1 MDFHARRKRN
11 QKVFSMPNSKARGP
25 DGFSASFF
33 KSFWA
38 TVGADVLDVIQDF
51 FSSGTM
57 PRGLN
62 HTFIALIPKGEGS
75 SRLSQFRP
83 ISLCNVVYK
92 AISKIMT
99 NRKGCFQR
107 LFPLIRVLGRK
118 LHHQAILAQE
128 LVHVLKK

>member
-1 MDFHARRKRN
+1 M
-11 QKVFSMPNSKARGP
+11 V
-25 DGFSASFF
+25 
-33 KSFWA
+33 
-38 TVGADVLDVIQDF
+38 DVIQDF

-107 LFPLIRVLGRK
+107 LFPLIRVLLFRAGSSTIK
-118 LHHQAILAQE
+118 QSLH
-128 LVHVLKK
+128 KSWFMF

>member
-1 MDFHARRKRN
+1 
-11 QKVFSMPNSKARGP
+11 MPNSKTPGP

-33 KSFWA
+33 NIFWA
-38 TVGADVLDVIQDF
+38 TVGADVVDVIQDF

-83 ISLCNVVYK
+83 ISLCNVFYK

-99 NRKGCFQR
+99 N
-107 LFPLIRVLGRK
+107 L
-118 LHHQAILAQE
+118 
-128 LVHVLKK
+128 

>member
-1 MDFHARRKRN
+1 MGVIPRLVTDEENERLISMPEESEIKN
-11 QKVFSMPNSKARGP
+11 VIFSMPNSKTPGP

-33 KSFWA
+33 NIFWA
-38 TVGADVLDVIQDF
+38 TVGADVVDVIQDF

-83 ISLCNVVYK
+83 ISFLIFVFYK

-99 NRKGCFQR
+99 N
-107 LFPLIRVLGRK
+107 L
-118 LHHQAILAQE
+118 
-128 LVHVLKK
+128 